1 MVYQTLPQ
9 TLLQIT
15 TLYIS
20 TEEFG
25 SLWSLPLQSPHTGDT
40 GNGSILAGLPGIN
53 QSGQLDEL
61 KYTCVC
67 VVRTLEELRERMNG
81 ARMYG
86 HTESIAMTNEAIFTS
101 IINNKNSL
109 NHNYNSTKNNNGNGY
124 GNNHDST
131 KNHNNTNDNNNMI
144 NSKNDTLL
152 IHIKLTPTSSLC
164 DMTIR
169 SQSNQICEYIKISI
183 ITIIA

>member
-15 TLYIS
+15 PLYIS
-20 TEEFG
+20 TKEFG

-40 GNGSILAGLPGIN
+40 GNGIILAGLPGIN
-53 QSGQLDEL
+53 QSGQFVEL

-67 VVRTLEELRERMNG
+67 VVRTLEELREKMNG

-86 HTESIAMTNEAIFTS
+86 HTESVTMTNEAIFTS

-109 NHNYNSTKNNNGNGY
+109 N
-124 GNNHDST
+124 
-131 KNHNNTNDNNNMI
+131 
-144 NSKNDTLL
+144 DTIL

-169 SQSNQICEYIKISI
+169 SQSNQICEYIKNSI
-183 ITIIA
+183 ITIIT

>member
-1 MVYQTLPQ
+1 ME
-9 TLLQIT
+9 
-15 TLYIS
+15 S
-20 TEEFG
+20 T
-25 SLWSLPLQSPHTGDT
+25 HTGDT
-40 GNGSILAGLPGIN
+40 GNGIKSAGLPGTN

-86 HTESIAMTNEAIFTS
+86 HTESVTMTNEAIFTS

-109 NHNYNSTKNNNGNGY
+109 N
-124 GNNHDST
+124 
-131 KNHNNTNDNNNMI
+131 
-144 NSKNDTLL
+144 DTIL

-169 SQSNQICEYIKISI
+169 SQSNQICEYIKNSI
-183 ITIIA
+183 ITIIT

>member
-86 HTESIAMTNEAIFTS
+86 HTGSVTMANEAIFTLM
-101 IINNKNSL
+101 INNKNSL
-109 NHNYNSTKNNNGNGY
+109 N
-124 GNNHDST
+124 
-131 KNHNNTNDNNNMI
+131 
-144 NSKNDTLL
+144 DTIL

-169 SQSNQICEYIKISI
+169 SQSNQICEYIKNSI
-183 ITIIA
+183 ITIIT

>member
-1 MVYQTLPQ
+1 MVYQTLPP

-15 TLYIS
+15 PLYIS
-20 TEEFG
+20 TKEFG

-40 GNGSILAGLPGIN
+40 GNGIILAGLPGIN
-53 QSGQLDEL
+53 QSGQFVEL

-67 VVRTLEELRERMNG
+67 VVRTLEELREKMNG

-86 HTESIAMTNEAIFTS
+86 HTESITMTNEAMFTS
-101 IINNKNSL
+101 MINNKN
-109 NHNYNSTKNNNGNGY
+109 
-124 GNNHDST
+124 
-131 KNHNNTNDNNNMI
+131 I
-144 NSKNDTLL
+144 L

-169 SQSNQICEYIKISI
+169 SQSNQICEYIKNSI
-183 ITIIA
+183 ITIIT

>member
-1 MVYQTLPQ
+1 MVYQ

-15 TLYIS
+15 PLYIS
-20 TEEFG
+20 TKEFG

-40 GNGSILAGLPGIN
+40 GNGIVLAGLPGIN
-53 QSGQLDEL
+53 QSGQFVEL

-67 VVRTLEELRERMNG
+67 VVRTLEELREKMNG

-86 HTESIAMTNEAIFTS
+86 HTESVTMTNEAIFTS

-109 NHNYNSTKNNNGNGY
+109 N
-124 GNNHDST
+124 
-131 KNHNNTNDNNNMI
+131 
-144 NSKNDTLL
+144 DTIL

-169 SQSNQICEYIKISI
+169 SQSNQICEYIKNSI
-183 ITIIA
+183 ITIIT

>member
-40 GNGSILAGLPGIN
+40 GNGIKSAWRPSIILAGQSSIN
-53 QSGQLDEL
+53 QSGQFVEL

-81 ARMYG
+81 ARTVFAWLYHSREG
-86 HTESIAMTNEAIFTS
+86 WFWV
-101 IINNKNSL
+101 L
-109 NHNYNSTKNNNGNGY
+109 
-124 GNNHDST
+124 
-131 KNHNNTNDNNNMI
+131 
-144 NSKNDTLL
+144 
-152 IHIKLTPTSSLC
+152 
-164 DMTIR
+164 R
-169 SQSNQICEYIKISI
+169 
-183 ITIIA
+183 

>member
-40 GNGSILAGLPGIN
+40 GNGIILAGLPGIN
-53 QSGQLDEL
+53 QSGQFVEL

-86 HTESIAMTNEAIFTS
+86 HTESVTMTNEAIFTS
-101 IINNKNSL
+101 IIHNKNSL
-109 NHNYNSTKNNNGNGY
+109 N
-124 GNNHDST
+124 
-131 KNHNNTNDNNNMI
+131 
-144 NSKNDTLL
+144 DTIL
-152 IHIKLTPTSSLC
+152 IHIKLTPTSSLF

-169 SQSNQICEYIKISI
+169 SQSNQICRYFKNSI
-183 ITIIA
+183 ITIIT

>member
-15 TLYIS
+15 PLYIS
-20 TEEFG
+20 TKEFG

-40 GNGSILAGLPGIN
+40 GNGIMLAGLPGIN
-53 QSGQLDEL
+53 QSGQFVEL

-67 VVRTLEELRERMNG
+67 VVRTLEELREKMNG

-86 HTESIAMTNEAIFTS
+86 HTESVTMTNEAIFTS

-109 NHNYNSTKNNNGNGY
+109 N
-124 GNNHDST
+124 
-131 KNHNNTNDNNNMI
+131 
-144 NSKNDTLL
+144 DTIL
-152 IHIKLTPTSSLC
+152 IHMKLTPTSSLF

-169 SQSNQICEYIKISI
+169 SQSNQICEYIKNSI
-183 ITIIA
+183 ITIIT